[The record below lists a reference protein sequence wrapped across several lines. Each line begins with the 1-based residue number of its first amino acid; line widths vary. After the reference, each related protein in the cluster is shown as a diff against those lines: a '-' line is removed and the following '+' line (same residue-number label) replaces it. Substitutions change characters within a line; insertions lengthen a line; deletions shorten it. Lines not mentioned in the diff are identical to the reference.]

1 MAHKLQRWV
10 EKVEEAVLELDFES
24 KVAPFSAG
32 DTKTILTRGV
42 DKP

>member
-1 MAHKLQRWV
+1 MAHKLQRWI
-10 EKVEEAVLELDFES
+10 EKVEKAVLELDSE
-24 KVAPFSAG
+24 VAPLSAG